1 MQDGRT
7 LEEFRQRAVASERLA
22 GDILEESDAGVIEK
36 LRLREQ
42 EFLKRAAVL
51 LFHRSPAS
59 FVRDAY
65 VKLGYFRDAE
75 LLYQDVIEGN
85 LFEQVDRTMDLL
97 YSKYSRALISYK
109 GVYRVETFPVPR
121 EAMREAVINAVI
133 HRDYAD
139 PVPIQIRVYE
149 DRIMLWNPGH
159 LPADW
164 SVEQLIEEHA
174 SRPYNPA
181 VAYAFFRAGMIE
193 AWGRGIRRITT
204 ACEAAGNP
212 LPLWRIEPGGG
223 LWLEFRYSAAYRAAD
238 ATIGAGQAGG
248 QAELAA
254 RDGAILQ
261 ACVQGETA
269 SDQLLAAAGYARR
282 TGDFRKRLARLLHE
296 ELLEMTVPDRPRS
309 PLQKYRLTDKGRA
322 AVATL
327 SDPKSGR

>member
-65 VKLGYFRDAE
+65 VKLGYFRNAE

-85 LFEQVDRTMDLL
+85 LFEHVDRTMDLL

-164 SVEQLIEEHA
+164 SVEQ
-174 SRPYNPA
+174 SRS
-181 VAYAFFRAGMIE
+181 R
-193 AWGRGIRRITT
+193 
-204 ACEAAGNP
+204 
-212 LPLWRIEPGGG
+212 L
-223 LWLEFRYSAAYRAAD
+223 
-238 ATIGAGQAGG
+238 
-248 QAELAA
+248 
-254 RDGAILQ
+254 
-261 ACVQGETA
+261 CV
-269 SDQLLAAAGYARR
+269 L
-282 TGDFRKRLARLLHE
+282 
-296 ELLEMTVPDRPRS
+296 
-309 PLQKYRLTDKGRA
+309 
-322 AVATL
+322 
-327 SDPKSGR
+327 